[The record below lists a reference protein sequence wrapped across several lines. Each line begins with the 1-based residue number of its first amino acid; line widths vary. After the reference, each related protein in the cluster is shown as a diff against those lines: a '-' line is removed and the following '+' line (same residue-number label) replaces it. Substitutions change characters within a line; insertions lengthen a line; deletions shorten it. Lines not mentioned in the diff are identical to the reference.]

1 MSACCGPAYDRF
13 FGARQARR
21 DAKRYRKHGLDQTA
35 QRLVDELAQH
45 GVDGASVLE
54 VGGGVGAID
63 IELLGQGAERAVVV
77 ELSNG
82 YDEEALALAA
92 EAGAEARIERRNG
105 DFAEEEAS
113 IEPADVVVMHRVVCC
128 YPDPELLVGAAA
140 RHARRLLALS
150 LPRNTWWLR
159 LGVNAANVWFR
170 MRGGIQSYVHP
181 PAEVVGIAEAA
192 GLSTV
197 LDERSTWI
205 WRIAVFERR

>member
-1 MSACCGPAYDRF
+1 VSACCGPAYDRF

>member
-1 MSACCGPAYDRF
+1 VSACCGPAYNRF

-21 DAKRYRKHGLDQTA
+21 DAKRYRKHGLDTTA
-35 QRLVDELAQH
+35 QRLVDELTKR
-45 GVDGASVLE
+45 GVDGATVLE
-54 VGGGVGAID
+54 VGGGIGDVD
-63 IELLGQGAERAVVV
+63 LELLGRGAERAVVV

-82 YDEEALALAA
+82 YDEEAQGLAA
-92 EAGAEARIERRNG
+92 EAGAEARIERRHG

-140 RHARRLLALS
+140 RHARRFLALS
-150 LPRNTWWLR
+150 IPRDTWWLR
-159 LGVNAANVWFR
+159 LGLGAANVWFR
-170 MRGGIQSYVHP
+170 LRGGIQAYVHP
-181 PAEVVGIAEAA
+181 PAQVVGIAEAA

-197 LDERSTWI
+197 LDERSTRI

>member
-1 MSACCGPAYDRF
+1 MSACCGPAYNRF

-21 DAKRYRKHGLDQTA
+21 DAKRYRKHGLDTTA
-35 QRLVDELAQH
+35 QRLVDELTER
-45 GVDGASVLE
+45 GVDGASILE
-54 VGGGVGAID
+54 VGGGIGDVD
-63 IELLGQGAERAVVV
+63 LELLGRGAERAVVV

-82 YDEEALALAA
+82 YDEEAQALAA
-92 EAGAEARIERRNG
+92 EAGAEARIERRHG

-150 LPRNTWWLR
+150 VPSDTWWMR
-159 LGVNAANVWFR
+159 LGLGAANVWFR
-170 MRGGIQSYVHP
+170 LRGGIQAYVHP
-181 PAEVVGIAEAA
+181 PAEVVGIAERA
-192 GLSTV
+192 GLTTV
-197 LDERSTWI
+197 LDERSTRI

>member
-1 MSACCGPAYDRF
+1 LRPCLQPVLRSEAGTPGREAIPE
-13 FGARQARR
+13 AR
-21 DAKRYRKHGLDQTA
+21 LDETA
-35 QRLVDELAQH
+35 QCLVDELARR

-54 VGGGVGAID
+54 VGGGIGD
-63 IELLGQGAERAVVV
+63 LGLELLGHGAERAVVV

-82 YDEEALALAA
+82 YDEEAQALAA
-92 EAGAEARIERRNG
+92 EAGAEARIERRHG

-150 LPRNTWWLR
+150 FPRDTWWLR
-159 LGVNAANVWFR
+159 LGLGAANVWFR
-170 MRGGIQSYVHP
+170 LRGGIQTYVHP
-181 PAEVVGIAEAA
+181 PAEIVRIAESA
-192 GLSTV
+192 GFSTV

-205 WRIAVFERR
+205 WRVAAFERP

>member
-35 QRLVDELAQH
+35 RRLVDELAQH

-63 IELLGQGAERAVVV
+63 IELLGQGAKRAVVV

-82 YDEEALALAA
+82 YDEEAQALAA
-92 EAGAEARIERRNG
+92 EAGEEAGIERRHG

-150 LPRNTWWLR
+150 FPRNTWWLR

-192 GLSTV
+192 GFSTV
-197 LDERSTWI
+197 LDERSTRI

>member
-35 QRLVDELAQH
+35 RRLVDELAQH
-45 GVDGASVLE
+45 GLDGASVLE

-63 IELLGQGAERAVVV
+63 LELLGQGAKRAVVV

-82 YDEEALALAA
+82 YDEEARALAA
-92 EAGAEARIERRNG
+92 EAGVEARIERRHG

-159 LGVNAANVWFR
+159 LGVTAANVWFR

-192 GLSTV
+192 GFSTV
-197 LDERSTWI
+197 LDERSTRI

>member
-35 QRLVDELAQH
+35 RRLVGELAQH

-82 YDEEALALAA
+82 YDEEAQALAA
-92 EAGAEARIERRNG
+92 EAGEEAGIERRHG

-197 LDERSTWI
+197 LDERSTRI

>member
-1 MSACCGPAYDRF
+1 VSACCGPAYDRF

-35 QRLVDELAQH
+35 RRLVDELAQH

-63 IELLGQGAERAVVV
+63 IELFGQGAERAVVV

-82 YDEEALALAA
+82 YDEEARALAA
-92 EAGAEARIERRNG
+92 EAGAETRIERRHG

-170 MRGGIQSYVHP
+170 MRGGIRSYVHP

-197 LDERSTWI
+197 LDERSTRI

>member
-1 MSACCGPAYDRF
+1 MSACCSPAYDRF

-35 QRLVDELAQH
+35 RRLVDELAQH

-54 VGGGVGAID
+54 VGGGVGAIE
-63 IELLGQGAERAVVV
+63 IELLGQGAEQAVVV

-82 YDEEALALAA
+82 YDDEARALAA
-92 EAGAEARIERRNG
+92 EAGVEARIERSHG
-105 DFAEEEAS
+105 DFAVEEAS

-192 GLSTV
+192 GLSTL
-197 LDERSTWI
+197 LDERSTRI

>member
-1 MSACCGPAYDRF
+1 VSTCRGPAYNRF
-13 FGARQARR
+13 FGARHARR
-21 DAKRYRKHGLDQTA
+21 DARRYRKHGLDETA
-35 QRLVDELAQH
+35 QRLVDELAGR

-54 VGGGVGAID
+54 VGGGIGD
-63 IELLGQGAERAVVV
+63 LGLELLGHGAERAVVV

-82 YDEEALALAA
+82 YDEEAQALAA
-92 EAGAEARIERRNG
+92 EAGAEARIERRHG

-150 LPRNTWWLR
+150 FPRDTWWLR
-159 LGVNAANVWFR
+159 LGLGAANVWFR
-170 MRGGIQSYVHP
+170 LRGGIQTYVHP
-181 PAEVVGIAEAA
+181 PADIVRIAESA
-192 GLSTV
+192 GFSTV

-205 WRIAVFERR
+205 WRVAAFERP

>member
-35 QRLVDELAQH
+35 RRLVDELAQH

-82 YDEEALALAA
+82 YDEEARALAA
-92 EAGAEARIERRNG
+92 EAGVEARIERSHG
-105 DFAEEEAS
+105 DFAVEEAS

-197 LDERSTWI
+197 LDERSTRI

>member
-35 QRLVDELAQH
+35 RRLVDELAQH

-63 IELLGQGAERAVVV
+63 IELLGQGAKRAVVV

-82 YDEEALALAA
+82 YDEDARALAA
-92 EAGAEARIERRNG
+92 EAGVEARIERSHG
-105 DFAEEEAS
+105 DFAVEEAS

-150 LPRNTWWLR
+150 FPRNTWWLR

-192 GLSTV
+192 GFSTV
-197 LDERSTWI
+197 LDERSTRI

>member
-35 QRLVDELAQH
+35 RRLVDELAQH
-45 GVDGASVLE
+45 GLDGASVLE

-63 IELLGQGAERAVVV
+63 LELLGQGAKRAVVV

-82 YDEEALALAA
+82 YDEDARALAA
-92 EAGAEARIERRNG
+92 EAGVEARIERSHG
-105 DFAEEEAS
+105 DFAVEEAS

-159 LGVNAANVWFR
+159 LGVTAANVWFR
-170 MRGGIQSYVHP
+170 MRGRIQSYVHP

-192 GLSTV
+192 GFSTV
-197 LDERSTWI
+197 LDERSTRI

>member
-35 QRLVDELAQH
+35 RRLVDELAQH

-82 YDEEALALAA
+82 YDEEARALAA
-92 EAGAEARIERRNG
+92 EVGAEARIERRNG

>member
-1 MSACCGPAYDRF
+1 MRSATGST
-13 FGARQARR
+13 GSIE
-21 DAKRYRKHGLDQTA
+21 TA
-35 QRLVDELAQH
+35 QRLVDELAQR

-63 IELLGQGAERAVVV
+63 LELLGQGAERAVVV

-82 YDEEALALAA
+82 YDEEARALAA
-92 EAGAEARIERRNG
+92 EAGAEARIERRHG

-150 LPRNTWWLR
+150 FPRNTWWLR
-159 LGVNAANVWFR
+159 LGVTAANVWFR
-170 MRGGIQSYVHP
+170 LRGGIQSYVHP

-192 GLSTV
+192 GFSTV
-197 LDERSTWI
+197 LDERSTRI

>member
-35 QRLVDELAQH
+35 RRLVDELAHH

-82 YDEEALALAA
+82 YDEEARALAA
-92 EAGAEARIERRNG
+92 EAGADARIERRHG

-197 LDERSTWI
+197 LDERSTRI

>member
-35 QRLVDELAQH
+35 RRLVDELAQH

-63 IELLGQGAERAVVV
+63 LELLGQGAERAVVV

-82 YDEEALALAA
+82 YDEEARALAA
-92 EAGAEARIERRNG
+92 EAGVEARIERSHG

-159 LGVNAANVWFR
+159 LGVTAANVWFR

-197 LDERSTWI
+197 LDERSTRI

>member
-1 MSACCGPAYDRF
+1 VSACCGPAYNRF

-21 DAKRYRKHGLDQTA
+21 DAKRYRKHGLDTTA
-35 QRLVDELAQH
+35 QRLVDELAER

-54 VGGGVGAID
+54 VGGGIGDID
-63 IELLGQGAERAVVV
+63 LELLGRGAERAVVV

-82 YDEEALALAA
+82 YDEEAQSLAA
-92 EAGAEARIERRNG
+92 EAGAEARIERRHG

-150 LPRNTWWLR
+150 VPRDTWWMR
-159 LGVNAANVWFR
+159 LGLGAANVWFR
-170 MRGGIQSYVHP
+170 LRGGIQAYVHP

-197 LDERSTWI
+197 LDERSTRI

>member
-35 QRLVDELAQH
+35 RRLVDELAQH

-82 YDEEALALAA
+82 YDEEARALAA
-92 EAGAEARIERRNG
+92 EAGVEARIERRHG
-105 DFAEEEAS
+105 DFAVEEAS

-192 GLSTV
+192 GFSTV
-197 LDERSTWI
+197 LDERSTRI

>member
-35 QRLVDELAQH
+35 RRLVDELAQH

-82 YDEEALALAA
+82 YDEEAQALAA
-92 EAGAEARIERRNG
+92 EAGEEAGIERRHG

-150 LPRNTWWLR
+150 FPRNTWWLR

-192 GLSTV
+192 GFSTV
-197 LDERSTWI
+197 LDERSTRI

>member
-35 QRLVDELAQH
+35 RRLVDELAQH

-63 IELLGQGAERAVVV
+63 LELLGQGAERAVVV

-82 YDEEALALAA
+82 YDEEARALAA
-92 EAGAEARIERRNG
+92 EAGVEARIERRHG

-197 LDERSTWI
+197 LDERSTRI

>member
-1 MSACCGPAYDRF
+1 VSACCGPAYNRF

-21 DAKRYRKHGLDQTA
+21 DAKRYRKHGLDATA
-35 QRLVDELAQH
+35 QRLVDELAQR

-54 VGGGVGAID
+54 VGGGVGGLD
-63 IELLGQGAERAVVV
+63 LELLGRGAERALVV

-82 YDEEALALAA
+82 YDEEAQALAA
-92 EAGAEARIERRNG
+92 EAGAEARIERRHG

-150 LPRNTWWLR
+150 FPRDRWWLR
-159 LGVNAANVWFR
+159 LGMGAANVWFR
-170 MRGGIQSYVHP
+170 LRGGIQAYVHP
-181 PAEVVGIAEAA
+181 PEEVVGIAEAA
-192 GLSTV
+192 GFSTV
-197 LDERSTWI
+197 LDERSTRI

>member
-1 MSACCGPAYDRF
+1 MSACCGPAYNRF

-35 QRLVDELAQH
+35 QRLVDELTER

-54 VGGGVGAID
+54 VGGGIGDVD
-63 IELLGQGAERAVVV
+63 LELLGRGAERAMVV

-82 YDEEALALAA
+82 YDEEAQALAT
-92 EAGAEARIERRNG
+92 EAGAEARIERRHG

-150 LPRNTWWLR
+150 LPRDTWWLR
-159 LGVNAANVWFR
+159 LGMGVANVWFR
-170 MRGGIQSYVHP
+170 LRGGIQAYVHS
-181 PAEVVGIAEAA
+181 PAQVVGFAEAA

-197 LDERSTWI
+197 LDERATRI
-205 WRIAVFERR
+205 WRVAVFERR